1 MDGQI
6 FRILKKICLLLFMGD
21 IFAHALIGASAVN
34 GILKGSV
41 SMLVM
46 LILIIVLLHT
56 GKKREI
62 QKFCKKNEIS
72 DDL

>member
-1 MDGQI
+1 MDEQI

-62 QKFCKKNEIS
+62 QKFRKKNEIS

>member
-6 FRILKKICLLLFMGD
+6 FRILKKICLLLCMGD

-34 GILKGSV
+34 GILKGFV

-62 QKFCKKNEIS
+62 QKFRKKNEIS

>member
-1 MDGQI
+1 
-6 FRILKKICLLLFMGD
+6 MGD

-46 LILIIVLLHT
+46 LILIIALLHT

-62 QKFCKKNEIS
+62 QKFRKKNEIS

>member
-1 MDGQI
+1 MDRQI

-46 LILIIVLLHT
+46 LILIIALLHT

-62 QKFCKKNEIS
+62 QKFRKKNEIS

>member
-62 QKFCKKNEIS
+62 QKFRKKE
-72 DDL
+72 

>member
-62 QKFCKKNEIS
+62 QKFRKKNEIS

>member
-46 LILIIVLLHT
+46 LILIIALLHT

-62 QKFCKKNEIS
+62 QKFRKKNEIS